1 MNSFRT
7 LENSDFQ
14 ILFAWLQ
21 EPHVMEW
28 WDDGDDTIEKV
39 KSHYTSDMDTVFRFI
54 LQSDSGNPVGYFQ
67 FYIEQDGVIGIDQ
80 FIGDSSLLNKGIGTA
95 AVKGFVEI
103 VNRNRSP
110 ESIIVDPDPT
120 NKRAIR
126 CYEKVGFVFQEIKIG
141 IDGKQAYIMKMDTN
155 V

>member
-1 MNSFRT
+1 MISFRA
-7 LENSDFQ
+7 LEDSDFKT
-14 ILFAWLQ
+14 LFGWLQ

-28 WDDGDDTIEKV
+28 WNDGDDTIEKV
-39 KSHYTSDMDTVFRFI
+39 KTHYTSDTDTVFRFI
-54 LQSDSGNPVGYFQ
+54 LQSDSGHPIGYFQ
-67 FYIEQDGVIGIDQ
+67 SYLEQDGVIGIDQ
-80 FIGDSSLLNKGIGTA
+80 FIGDSSLLNEGIGTA

-103 VNRNRSP
+103 VNRDRSP
-110 ESIIVDPDPT
+110 ESIFVDPDPT

-126 CYEKVGFVFQEIKIG
+126 CYEKAGFVFQEIKIG